1 MTGNRAGA
9 DMQSAEYVCMLE
21 SAADE
26 GAVGGKAWNLSR
38 MLRLGLPVPRGFV
51 LTDTAFQHFLA
62 DNRLHDQIHSLSAG
76 IVLSE
81 RQTLRTASEAIQSLV
96 LASTLPDAVID
107 ALQEG
112 HRQLGLGRTLIV
124 RSSAVGEDSK
134 SSSFAGQ
141 LDSYR
146 DIHSGSEIER
156 ALVRCWASCWSER
169 SLYYQLSRGVRIDRM
184 GVVVQEQV
192 ESKAAGV
199 LFTTFPDPSVAS
211 SEMLGEYCF
220 GHGEDLVSGRI
231 NPGRFTVSREGFSCR
246 FLADPEQPDAATAAA
261 HSRLD
266 ETVILR
272 LQQIG
277 LLLEHEFRGAQDIEW
292 TIDHEGVTHVV
303 QSRPV
308 TVTAGDLK
316 KSRPPL
322 TAPDGRPMVWSNA
335 NINEN
340 YPDPVSPFLYSIAA
354 DGYYHYFRNLAHAF
368 GIAADRI
375 QAMEEPLHG
384 IIGIHG
390 ARLYYNLSNIH
401 AALRMAPFG
410 EHLVAYFNVF
420 VGASEVTAALPNAES
435 FSGRLGGRLAKCGE
449 LLHIVIKTSWQFL
462 FLERRVAAFERTADT
477 FAALFHPDTLA
488 KAPLAKLHAALRSFH
503 DIRCHRWREASL
515 ADVAAMIGYG
525 LLKRLLGRAFPD
537 QEHSALHNTLL
548 QGLPDLVSARP
559 VGALWHLS
567 RSIRSDHDLRT
578 LFTCSDDGTILAELS
593 ADVRFTS
600 FRRDFE
606 EYLEAW
612 GFRCSGELMLT
623 VKSFQEDPRGVLA
636 LLKNYAALDG
646 DSPTEALRRQEEER
660 LTATARVLRQLRRR
674 TFLTL
679 LPWPNEGTV
688 TSYVLRWTQHA
699 VALRERARL
708 KQSLLYSRCRRI
720 LLRIGE
726 ELTAHGCLSCHE
738 DVFFLTHQELTA
750 LISGYAMF
758 PHGTGDLIALRR
770 REHARLGR
778 LNPPDSLVLPEGA
791 YLPEGQNQESE
802 AGSELYGTDGAMVG
816 TGACGGQVTARA
828 TVLSDVSESGRL
840 TAGDILVTRQ
850 TDPGWAPVFFVVSG
864 LIMERGGMLSH
875 GAIIAREYGIPTV
888 VGVQDATRRIISGQT
903 VTVDG
908 DTGNVRIMV

>member
-1 MTGNRAGA
+1 
-9 DMQSAEYVCMLE
+9 MLE
-21 SAADE
+21 SVTDE
-26 GAVGGKAWNLSR
+26 GTVGGKAWNLSR

-51 LTDTAFQHFLA
+51 LTDTAFQQFLA
-62 DNRLHDQIHSLSAG
+62 DNRLHDQIDTLSAG
-76 IVLSE
+76 INLTR
-81 RQTLRTASEAIQSLV
+81 RQTLRSASEAIQALV
-96 LASTLPDAVID
+96 LAAALPDAVIA
-107 ALQEG
+107 ALKEG
-112 HRQLGLGRTLIV
+112 HRQIGSDRTLIV

-141 LDSYR
+141 LDSFR

-169 SLYYQLSRGVRIDRM
+169 ALYYQLSRGVRIDRM

-192 ESKAAGV
+192 VSKTAGV
-199 LFTTFPDPSVAS
+199 LFTISPDQSVTS

-231 NPGRFTVSREGFSCR
+231 NPGRFTVSREGFCCR
-246 FLADPEQPDAATAAA
+246 FLADPEQPDEETGL

-277 LLLEHEFRGAQDIEW
+277 ILLEHEFRGAQDIEW
-292 TIDHEGVTHVV
+292 TIDHDGVTHVV

-316 KSRPPL
+316 KNRPPRSD
-322 TAPDGRPMVWSNA
+322 PDSRPMVWSNA

-354 DGYYHYFRNLAHAF
+354 DGYYHYFRNLASAF

-375 QAMEEPLHG
+375 KTMEEPLRG
-384 IIGIHG
+384 IIGVHG

-410 EHLVAYFNVF
+410 EHLVEYFNVF
-420 VGASEVTAALPNAES
+420 VGAREVTGALAQTES
-435 FSGRLGGRLAKCGE
+435 FSGQCGGRLAKHRE
-449 LLHIVIKTSWQFL
+449 LLHIIIKTSWQFL
-462 FLERRVAAFERTADT
+462 FLERRVTAFERTVDRY
-477 FAALFHPDTLA
+477 AALFHPEV
-488 KAPLAKLHAALRSFH
+488 LAKLPLSELHTALRSFH

-525 LLKRLLGRAFPD
+525 LLKRLLGQAFPD
-537 QEHSALHNTLL
+537 REHSALHNTLL

-559 VGALWHLS
+559 VVDLWRLS
-567 RSIRSDHDLRT
+567 RSIREDGDLRR
-578 LFTCSDDGTILAELS
+578 LFACDDNGTIRDGLLT
-593 ADVRFTS
+593 DVRFAD

-606 EYLEAW
+606 EYLETW

-623 VKSFQEDPRGVLA
+623 VKSFQEDPRGVIA

-646 DSPTEALRRQEEER
+646 NSPTEALRRQEEER
-660 LTATARVLRQLRRR
+660 LTATGRVLRQLKRH
-674 TFLTL
+674 TYLKF
-679 LPWPNEGTV
+679 LPWPNEGTAAAI
-688 TSYVLRWTQHA
+688 VLRWTQRA

-720 LLRIGE
+720 LVRIGE
-726 ELTAHGCLSCHE
+726 ELTAQGFLARQE
-738 DVFFLTHQELTA
+738 DVFFLTLHELTA

-758 PHGTGDLIALRR
+758 PHGTADLVALRQ
-770 REHARLGR
+770 REHERLSSSC
-778 LNPPDSLVLPEGA
+778 PPDSLVLSEGT
-791 YLPEGQNQESE
+791 YLPEVQDQEGG
-802 AGSELYGTDGAMVG
+802 AGPEPKETHGDMVG
-816 TGACGGQVTARA
+816 TGACGGRVTARA
-828 TVLSDVSESGRL
+828 VVLSDVSESGQL

-888 VGVQDATRRIISGQT
+888 VGVQDATRKIRSGQT

-908 DTGNVRIMV
+908 DVGNVRIVA